1 MTANSC
7 EAIVRLR
14 PSNVLAEPF
23 TSGESW
29 QYGKRGWKRCQKL
42 LQRGKAYLLT
52 RHPKQSISA
61 AQNHPIW
68 RGGNVMSKARIH
80 TLVAGAAL
88 FCTASGVALA
98 AAPTAATIISKEDVD
113 KVLKLGI
120 KATDHTI
127 RVVDMGQGY
136 QMSVAVV
143 HRGRFPAPPR
153 PPSAAAA
160 AAAPPQ
166 PACGLATA
174 PAGAKTGPKGML
186 AHTSTAETYIVIS
199 GAGTLVTGG
208 QILQGRM
215 SPPDSEVTTTLNG
228 PTCGGTAVG
237 DFVMT
242 PVKVGDIAVIPAG
255 VPHGWSDI
263 PTEVTYLSV
272 RPDPKHVLP
281 KAPFTYPGLK

>member
-1 MTANSC
+1 
-7 EAIVRLR
+7 
-14 PSNVLAEPF
+14 
-23 TSGESW
+23 
-29 QYGKRGWKRCQKL
+29 
-42 LQRGKAYLLT
+42 
-52 RHPKQSISA
+52 
-61 AQNHPIW
+61 
-68 RGGNVMSKARIH
+68 MSKKSSYA
-80 TLVAGAAL
+80 LMAGVAL
-88 FCTASGVALA
+88 LCTASSAALA
-98 AAPTAATIISKEDVD
+98 AAPTTATIITNEDVQ

-143 HRGRFPAPPR
+143 HRGTTHTPPR
-153 PPSAAAA
+153 PPSAAT

-166 PACGLATA
+166 PACGLTAA

-186 AHTSTAETYIVIS
+186 SHTSTAETYIVIA

-208 QILQGRM
+208 QILQGKM

-281 KAPFTYPGLK
+281 KAPFVYPGLK

>member
-1 MTANSC
+1 
-7 EAIVRLR
+7 
-14 PSNVLAEPF
+14 
-23 TSGESW
+23 
-29 QYGKRGWKRCQKL
+29 
-42 LQRGKAYLLT
+42 
-52 RHPKQSISA
+52 
-61 AQNHPIW
+61 
-68 RGGNVMSKARIH
+68 MSKKSSYA
-80 TLVAGAAL
+80 LMAGVALLCTVSGAAL
-88 FCTASGVALA
+88 A
-98 AAPTAATIISKEDVD
+98 AGPTTATIITNEDVQ

-143 HRGRFPAPPR
+143 HRGTTHTPPR
-153 PPSAAAA
+153 PPSAAA

-166 PACGLATA
+166 PACGLTAA

-186 AHTSTAETYIVIS
+186 SHTSTAETYIVIA

-208 QILQGRM
+208 QILQGKM

-281 KAPFTYPGLK
+281 KAPFVYPGLK